1 MKKFLLCVVFG
12 FLMIACATGVAKSD
26 EKVANNID
34 NNQNSIISKVSEQ
47 CMEECKNSNGI
58 CFTIEPRCAI
68 ETLYSNCT
76 QNKDKVSCEKLI
88 KILPLP
94 SVKECSDKIS
104 CNEIGIIY
112 DYAENHQRATSYY
125 EKACK
130 EFDSAQGCA
139 NLGNL
144 YALGEGVKQI
154 FFKAVKFYQKSC
166 DLNFGASCSYL
177 SDFYRKGQGIKQD
190 IFMAAKYAKKA
201 CDLDSAHAC
210 YNLGA
215 FYVNGLGVKQNLS
228 TAKKFCGKSCDLGDQ
243 MGCDC
248 YKALNE
254 KGVK

>member
-1 MKKFLLCVVFG
+1 MKKILLCVVFG
-12 FLMIACATGVAKSD
+12 FLMIGCATKSD
-26 EKVANNID
+26 EKVVSKQID
-34 NNQNSIISKVSEQ
+34 DKQNTAFSKVFEQ
-47 CMEECKNSNGI
+47 CVRKHTSDDCDDCLFVEYSCLAK
-58 CFTIEPRCAI
+58 
-68 ETLYSNCT
+68 TLYNDCT
-76 QNKDKVSCEKLI
+76 QNKDKVSCEEIVKV
-88 KILPLP
+88 LP
-94 SVKECSDKIS
+94 SVKECGKEECSD
-104 CNEIGIIY
+104 IGVIY
-112 DYAENHQRATSYY
+112 GYAKNHQQAANYY

-130 EFDSAQGCA
+130 EFNSAQGCA
-139 NLGNL
+139 NLGNS
-144 YALGEGVKQI
+144 YWEGKGVKQS
-154 FFKAVKFYQKSC
+154 FVKAVKFYQKSC

-177 SDFYRKGQGIKQD
+177 SDSYRDGKGVKQD